1 MGTAGLSALMTR
13 AIRYAFCLEQSIFRE
28 ARRIKEGFVLDF
40 LACHRIELADYL
52 FLEEASVVSDYRSQ
66 ILDSYVNP

>member
-1 MGTAGLSALMTR
+1 MHFVWNNL
-13 AIRYAFCLEQSIFRE
+13 YLERLGES
-28 ARRIKEGFVLDF
+28 KGFVLDF